1 MSVEGKLVSHSHKSL
16 IKMIRRMNLTG
27 NWKKFHLLKRI
38 LPSPRTRLDRVVDGV
53 VVICPCFYV
62 SGIGSVNDSRRPKR
76 MMGTDE
82 WRRWDLLGSSLVLGK
97 GLIVELIELL
107 LVIFR
112 IQLIVKIHV
121 IFALVILLDSS
132 LSQNFLDKCCLL
144 INIFLFCLLD
154 LWKLLLEL
162 FCRLLPFS

>member
-1 MSVEGKLVSHSHKSL
+1 
-16 IKMIRRMNLTG
+16 
-27 NWKKFHLLKRI
+27 
-38 LPSPRTRLDRVVDGV
+38 
-53 VVICPCFYV
+53 
-62 SGIGSVNDSRRPKR
+62 
-76 MMGTDE
+76 MMGADE

-107 LVIFR
+107 LIIFR

-154 LWKLLLEL
+154 L
-162 FCRLLPFS
+162 